1 MPNLSERASGRQRVP
16 REPRPRIVLAD
27 DYPPLLVAW
36 RRLLQ
41 PLYDVVGEASDGRA
55 LLETVVALEPD
66 VIVVD
71 LTMPE
76 LNGLDGCRALKRA
89 ISQTKIVLVTA
100 AADPRVVPAAFHAG
114 ASAFVRKESAGY
126 DLLTAIQIVLAGETF
141 CSVFPG
147 TRNAR

>member
-1 MPNLSERASGRQRVP
+1 MPNRSERTSGRQRVF
-16 REPRPRIVLAD
+16 REPRTRIVVAD

-55 LLETVVALEPD
+55 LLETAVALEPD

-76 LNGLDGCRALKRA
+76 LNGLDGCRAIKRA

-100 AADPRVVPAAFHAG
+100 AADPRVVQAAFHAG
-114 ASAFVRKESAGY
+114 ASAFVRKESAGD
-126 DLLTAIQIVLAGETF
+126 DLLTAIPIVLAGETY

-147 TRNAR
+147 TRNAH